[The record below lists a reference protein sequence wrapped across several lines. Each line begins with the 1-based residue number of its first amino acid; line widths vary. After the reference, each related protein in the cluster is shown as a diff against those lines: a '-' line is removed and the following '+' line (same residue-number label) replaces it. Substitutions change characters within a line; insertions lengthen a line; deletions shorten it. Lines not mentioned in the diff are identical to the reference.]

1 MRIVSPLLSTA
12 FFLTFLNC
20 TAFAQP
26 IGTAA
31 AVNQDSRGT
40 PPDRSIRTIV
50 LGDKIIHN
58 ERIETNTKG
67 LLQILL
73 ADGTTFT
80 VGPDSH
86 LTIDSFVYDP
96 DAGAAKVTAS
106 LGKGVFR
113 FIGGK
118 TSKTPDGVR
127 LNTPVGTVGI
137 RGAIADM
144 AFGLGNGTPSH
155 IDLSYGDDITLWR
168 PDGKPIRLYKAG
180 FSIVIEG
187 SKVRVHR
194 TPEWWTGFFQG
205 LISGANGGGGG
216 APIKPTGA
224 MVVASTLPE
233 TNSNFP
239 LPLNS
244 IPIPTTRPDNPDL
257 GVVDQG
263 NNDIIRQRVENSSG
277 GGEPPPPPSERSMR
291 VLTISSEEGG
301 DGVVGGSTDTDQP
314 TTLIVQAGADTG
326 TATLSQGTVTL
337 PVYNDTAF
345 TAHSVGGIASPF
357 GTLSGVAYSGPEGF
371 TAYLL
376 GMGGDPSLPFYA
388 ITGTKTDMAA
398 LTGNSVRRYSFT
410 ADPIQGI
417 GGVPF
422 MSGAAGIGMSEIASS
437 DFLVAEPGSAGDGS
451 GRVMQSWVAFNG
463 TGANQQSA
471 IGVNVGALD
480 SSGFSL
486 ERRGSYRVASD
497 GPSSVLFGQAA
508 TLTVDGAGFFGT
520 NGQNFVVSDD
530 APGQPGHFFDS
541 SSDSFTSGTG
551 FSTIHVGNLAGEVTN
566 PARSLSGTYQGFATG
581 VIENASTGG
590 AVFGTSGS
598 PSDMTIAFDPA
609 RKSLGGS
616 ITVDAQYYD
625 DPGTMTVAFGDGI
638 NGNTQNGASAYIDS
652 DTFAATANPNTAGTH
667 VSSVDSS
674 VVNYQRDGQA
684 AGTYLVSGTST
695 NLTTLGVST
704 DHLCTTCDF
713 LKWGW
718 WGTQVQTA
726 DPTNPSVEGGRFSV
740 HLGTWVAGDIANDAD
755 IANSDLVNATGTFK
769 GMAVGNVVSG
779 EASYVAAGDMDMTYN
794 FGERSGTLNISNFD
808 GHSFGGTMN
817 GSVGGQATFNGDLS
831 GSSGFLGGSANGAFV
846 NNGSDVAAGAI
857 GNFEVGA
864 SEGDW
869 RANGVFAGGRTSV
882 TPNTN

>member
-1 MRIVSPLLSTA
+1 MRIVSALFSTA
-12 FFLTFLNC
+12 FFLSFQNC
-20 TAFAQP
+20 AVFAQP
-26 IGTAA
+26 VGTAA
-31 AVNQDSRGT
+31 AVNQNSHGT
-40 PPDRSIRTIV
+40 PPNRSIRTIV

-58 ERIETNTKG
+58 ERIETDAKG

-106 LGKGVFR
+106 LGKGIFR

-144 AFGLGNGTPSH
+144 AFDLGNGTPSH
-155 IDLSYGDDITLWR
+155 IDLSYGDGITLWR

-187 SKVRVHR
+187 STLRIHR
-194 TPEWWTGFFQG
+194 TPEWWTGFFQE
-205 LISGANGGGGG
+205 LISGANGEGGG
-216 APIKPTGA
+216 APIKPNGA
-224 MVVASTLPE
+224 MVVASGIPN
-233 TNSNFP
+233 TNSDVP

-244 IPIPTTRPDNPDL
+244 APIPTWRPNYPDQQA
-257 GVVDQG
+257 VSQG
-263 NNDIIRQRVENSSG
+263 NDDIIHREAEKLVG
-277 GGEPPPPPSERSMR
+277 KGETAPMR
-291 VLTISSEEGG
+291 VLTVSSEESG
-301 DGVVGGSTDTDQP
+301 DGIVSEPVD
-314 TTLIVQAGADTG
+314 TTLTVRPGGTTG
-326 TATLSQGTVTL
+326 DVKLSQGVVTL

-345 TAHSVGGIASPF
+345 ATHSVDGITSPF
-357 GTLSGVAYSGPEGF
+357 GTLSGVVYSGRQGF
-371 TAYLL
+371 AAYIL
-376 GMGGDPSLPFYA
+376 GMDGDPRLPFYA
-388 ITGTKTDMAA
+388 ITGTPTDMAA
-398 LTGNSVRRYSFT
+398 LTGNSVRHYSFT
-410 ADPIQGI
+410 PDPIQGI

-422 MSGAAGIGMSEIASS
+422 MSAAAGIGSSGVAGS
-437 DFLVAEPGSAGDGS
+437 DFLIAEPGTAGDGT

-463 TGANQQSA
+463 TGASQQSA

-480 SSGFSL
+480 GSGFTL
-486 ERRGSYRVASD
+486 ERRGSYRAASD
-497 GPSSVLFGQAA
+497 EPSSVLFGQAA
-508 TLTVDGAGFFGT
+508 TLTVGGAGFFGT

-541 SSDSFTSGTG
+541 PSDSFASGTG
-551 FSTIHVGNLAGEVTN
+551 FSTIHVGNLTGEVAN
-566 PARSLSGTYQGFATG
+566 PTRSLSGTYQGFAAG
-581 VIENASTGG
+581 VIENASTG
-590 AVFGTSGS
+590 VPIFGTSS
-598 PSDMTIAFDPA
+598 DPSEMAIAFDPA

-625 DPGTMTVAFGDGI
+625 NPGTMTVAFGDGI

-652 DTFAATANPNTAGTH
+652 NTFAATANPNATGTH
-667 VSSVDSS
+667 VSPVDSS
-674 VVNYQRDGQA
+674 TVNYQRDGQT
-684 AGTYLVSGTST
+684 AGTYFVSGTSA

-704 DHLCTTCDF
+704 DHLCTSCDF

-726 DPTNPSVEGGRFSV
+726 DPTDPSVEGGRFSV

-755 IANSDLVNATGTFK
+755 IANSDLANATGTFK

-779 EASYVAAGDMDMTYN
+779 GASYVAAGNMDMTYN
-794 FGERSGTLNISNFD
+794 FGERSGELNISNFD
-808 GHSFGGTMN
+808 GRSFGGTMN
-817 GSVGGQATFNGDLS
+817 GSVGGQATFHGDLS
-831 GSSGFLGGSANGAFV
+831 GSPGFVGGSANGAFV

-857 GNFEVGA
+857 GNFEVGT

>member
-1 MRIVSPLLSTA
+1 MRIVSALFSMT
-12 FFLTFLNC
+12 FFLSFQNY
-20 TAFAQP
+20 AVFAQP
-26 IGTAA
+26 VGTAA
-31 AVNQDSRGT
+31 AVNQNSHGT
-40 PPDRSIRTIV
+40 PPNRSIRTIV
-50 LGDKIIHN
+50 LGEKIIHN
-58 ERIETNTKG
+58 ERIETDTKG

-106 LGKGVFR
+106 LGKGIFR

-144 AFGLGNGTPSH
+144 AFGLGNGMPSH
-155 IDLSYGDDITLWR
+155 IDLSYGDGITLWR
-168 PDGKPIRLYKAG
+168 PDGKPVRLYKAG

-187 SKVRVHR
+187 STLRIHR

-205 LISGANGGGGG
+205 LISGANGEGGG

-224 MVVASTLPE
+224 MVVASRLPE
-233 TNSNFP
+233 TNSDVP

-244 IPIPTTRPDNPDL
+244 IPIPTARPDNPDS

-263 NNDIIRQRVENSSG
+263 NNDVIRQRVENSNG
-277 GGEPPPPPSERSMR
+277 GGEPPPPSERPMR

-314 TTLIVQAGADTG
+314 TTLVVQAGADTG

-337 PVYNDTAF
+337 PVYNGTAF
-345 TAHSVGGIASPF
+345 TAHSVSGVASPF

-388 ITGTKTDMAA
+388 ITGTPTDMVA
-398 LTGNSVRRYSFT
+398 LTGNGVRRYSFT

-422 MSGAAGIGMSEIASS
+422 MSGAAGIGMSGVASS
-437 DFLVAEPGSAGDGS
+437 DFLVAEPGSAGGGS
-451 GRVMQSWVAFNG
+451 GRMMQSWVAFNG

-480 SSGFSL
+480 GSGFTL
-486 ERRGSYRVASD
+486 ERRGSYRAASD

-530 APGQPGHFFDS
+530 APGQPGHFYDS
-541 SSDSFTSGTG
+541 PSNSFTSGAG
-551 FSTIHVGNLAGEVTN
+551 FSTIHVGNLTGEVTN

-598 PSDMTIAFDPA
+598 LSDMTIAFDPA
-609 RKSLGGS
+609 RKSLGGL

-638 NGNTQNGASAYIDS
+638 NGNTQNGGSAYIDS

-667 VSSVDSS
+667 VSPVDSS

-704 DHLCTTCDF
+704 DYLCTTCDF

-726 DPTNPSVEGGRFSV
+726 DPTNPSLEGGRFSV

-769 GMAVGNVVSG
+769 GMAVGSVVSSG
-779 EASYVAAGDMDMTYN
+779 ASYVAAGDMDMTYN
-794 FGERSGTLNISNFD
+794 FGQRSGELNISNFD
-808 GHSFGGTMN
+808 GRSFGGTIT
-817 GSVGGQATFNGDLS
+817 GSVGGQATFHGDLS
-831 GSSGFLGGSANGAFV
+831 GSPSFVSGSANGAFV
-846 NNGSDVAAGAI
+846 NNGSDAAAGAI
-857 GNFEVGA
+857 GNFDVRT

-882 TPNTN
+882 TPNSN

>member
-1 MRIVSPLLSTA
+1 MRIVSALFSTA
-12 FFLTFLNC
+12 FFLSFQNC
-20 TAFAQP
+20 AVFAQP
-26 IGTAA
+26 VGTAA
-31 AVNQDSRGT
+31 AVNQNSHGT
-40 PPDRSIRTIV
+40 PPNRSIRTIV

-58 ERIETNTKG
+58 ERIETDAKG

-106 LGKGVFR
+106 LGKGIFR

-144 AFGLGNGTPSH
+144 AFDLGNGTPSH
-155 IDLSYGDDITLWR
+155 IDLSYGDGITLWR

-187 SKVRVHR
+187 STLRIHR
-194 TPEWWTGFFQG
+194 TPEWWTGFFQE
-205 LISGANGGGGG
+205 LISGANGEGGG

-224 MVVASTLPE
+224 MVIASGLPE
-233 TNSNFP
+233 TNSDVP

-244 IPIPTTRPDNPDL
+244 IPIPTARPNNPDS

-263 NNDIIRQRVENSSG
+263 NNDLIRQIVKKDSS
-277 GGEPPPPPSERSMR
+277 GGEPPPPSERPMR

-301 DGVVGGSTDTDQP
+301 DGIVGGSADTDQS
-314 TTLIVQAGADTG
+314 TTLVVQPGASTG

-345 TAHSVGGIASPF
+345 TAHSVGGVASPF
-357 GTLSGVAYSGPEGF
+357 GTLSGVAYSGPEEF

-376 GMGGDPSLPFYA
+376 GMRGDPKLPFYA
-388 ITGTKTDMAA
+388 ITGTPTDIAA
-398 LTGNSVRRYSFT
+398 LTGNSVRHYSFT
-410 ADPIQGI
+410 PDPIQGI

-422 MSGAAGIGMSEIASS
+422 MSAAAGIGSSGVAGS
-437 DFLVAEPGSAGDGS
+437 DFLIAEPGTAGDGT

-463 TGANQQSA
+463 TGASQQSA

-480 SSGFSL
+480 GSGFTL
-486 ERRGSYRVASD
+486 ERRGSYRAASD

-508 TLTVDGAGFFGT
+508 TLTVGGAGFFGT
-520 NGQNFVVSDD
+520 NGQNFVVRDD

-541 SSDSFTSGTG
+541 PSDSFASGAG
-551 FSTIHVGNLAGEVTN
+551 FSTIHVGNLTGEVAN
-566 PARSLSGTYQGFATG
+566 PTRSLSGTYQGFAAG
-581 VIENASTGG
+581 VIENASTGVP
-590 AVFGTSGS
+590 VFGTSGD
-598 PSDMTIAFDPA
+598 PSEMTIAFDPA

-625 DPGTMTVAFGDGI
+625 NPGTMTVAFGDGI

-652 DTFAATANPNTAGTH
+652 NTFAATANPNTSGTH
-667 VSSVDSS
+667 VSPVDSS
-674 VVNYQRDGQA
+674 TVNYQRDGQT
-684 AGTYLVSGTST
+684 AGTYFVSGTSA

-704 DHLCTTCDF
+704 DHLCTSCDF

-726 DPTNPSVEGGRFSV
+726 DPTDPSVEGGRFSV

-755 IANSDLVNATGTFK
+755 IANSDLANATGTFK

-779 EASYVAAGDMDMTYN
+779 GASYVAAGNMDMTYN
-794 FGERSGTLNISNFD
+794 FGERSGELNISNFD
-808 GHSFGGTMN
+808 GRSFGGTMN
-817 GSVGGQATFNGDLS
+817 GSVGGQATFHGDLS
-831 GSSGFLGGSANGAFV
+831 GSPGFVGGSANGAFV

-857 GNFEVGA
+857 GNFEVGT